1 MNPGFVLKLAA
12 RETRAA
18 WRRLL
23 VLTAAVTIGTGALVA
38 INSFSDNLRE
48 SVRGQARALL
58 GADLALSSRK
68 PLEGHAAAVLDTLA
82 RGGRTARTVNFAG
95 MAYVPRTTGTRLV
108 QVTAV
113 DGAFPFY
120 GQIGTDPAAAWAQ
133 LQSGPHVVVEPALLT
148 QLDARLGDTLAL
160 GEGRYVIT
168 GTVTSI
174 PGDVGV
180 RAAFGARVFVPASTL
195 EATGLLGFGSR
206 AEYAAY
212 VQLPAGRDAQAL
224 AKQYRPRLRAERVR
238 IRSVEEDRDNLSE
251 TLGRL
256 TDYLG
261 LVALIALLLGGL
273 GVASAVTVFIRRK
286 LDAIAAL
293 RCLGATSRQV
303 FAAYLLQSAA
313 MGLLG
318 SVAGVLLGLVI
329 QRLLPGVLQ
338 QFLPVTVVPQPSW
351 RAIALGLFTGL
362 WVSVVFALL
371 PLLRVRRV
379 SPLAAIRRD
388 YEPSSAGRD
397 PLTIPVLLLLAAS
410 VVALAALQVGSWR
423 SAAAFTGGIGAALL
437 VLWLASWALARAVRR
452 WTPARWPYVWRQGL
466 ANLHR
471 PANQT
476 VTVVLSLGFGAFLLT
491 TLFLV
496 QHNLLRQVRLGGG
509 TSRPNLV
516 FFDIQPDQQRPLAAL
531 LEAQGVAA
539 GAPVPIV
546 PMRVS
551 AINGKPVLRVTGDSA
566 EWASDSGRPEG
577 RRGNGGWALRREYRS
592 TYRDS
597 LVGSEKL
604 VAGKWWADGRTGGQ
618 GGGIGGISVEVGLAS
633 ELNVTI
639 GDTVTWDVQG
649 VRIPTVVR
657 SLREVDWAR
666 FDTNFFVVFEPGL
679 LDQAPQTFVL
689 LARVDDPA
697 ARGRLQRTVVER
709 FGNVT
714 TVDLATLQGAV
725 EKLVNQVTLAI
736 RFMAVFSLLTG
747 ALVLVGAVATSRFQ
761 RIREGALLRTLG
773 ATRRQ
778 VLRVVIAE
786 YLALGSL
793 AAVVGVGLSTLA
805 AWAIARWVFDGP
817 FTVPVPSVA
826 LVALLVTVGTALL
839 GALNSRDVLRLPPLE
854 VLRSE

>member
-1 MNPGFVLKLAA
+1 MTPGFVLRLAA

-23 VLTAAVTIGTGALVA
+23 VLTAAVTVGTGALVA
-38 INSFSDNLRE
+38 INSFSDNLRD
-48 SVRGQARALL
+48 SVNDQARALL
-58 GADLALSSRK
+58 GADLSLSSRR
-68 PLEGHAAAVLDTLA
+68 PFEAHAAAVLDTLA
-82 RGGRTARTVNFAG
+82 QGGRVARTVNFAG

-113 DGAFPFY
+113 DGGFPFY
-120 GQIGTDPAAAWAQ
+120 GEIGTAPATAWKQ
-133 LQSGPHVVVEPALLT
+133 LQDGPHVVVEPSLLT
-148 QLDARLGDTLAL
+148 QLDARIGDTLAL
-160 GEGRYVIT
+160 GEGRFVIT
-168 GTVTSI
+168 GIATSI

-180 RAAFGARVFVPASTL
+180 RAAFGARVFIPASEL
-195 EATGLLGFGSR
+195 EATKLLAFGSR
-206 AEYAAY
+206 AEYSAF
-212 VQLPAGRDAQAL
+212 VQLPPDRDAQAL
-224 AKQYRPRLRAERVR
+224 AKQYRPRLRADRVR
-238 IRSVEEDRDNLSE
+238 IRSVEEDRNNLSE

-293 RCLGATSRQV
+293 RCIGATSRQV

-318 SVAGVLLGLVI
+318 SLIGVLLGLVI
-329 QRLLPGVLQ
+329 QRLLPGVLKE
-338 QFLPVTVVPQPSW
+338 FLPVTVTPSPSW
-351 RAIALGLFTGL
+351 RAIALGLGTGL
-362 WVSVVFALL
+362 WVSIVFALI
-371 PLLRVRRV
+371 PLLGVRRV

-388 YEPSSAGRD
+388 YEPAKGRD
-397 PLTIPVLLLLAAS
+397 PLVLPVMLLLAAS
-410 VVALAALQVGSWR
+410 VVGLARLQVGDWMM
-423 SAAAFTGGIGAALL
+423 ALAFTGGIGGALL
-437 VLWLASWALARAVRR
+437 VLWLGSWALARAVRR

-496 QHNLLRQVRLGGG
+496 QHNLLRQISLGGG
-509 TSRPNLV
+509 AMRPNLV

-531 LEAQGVAA
+531 LVEQGVDV

-546 PMRVS
+546 PMRIS
-551 AINGKPVLRVTGDSA
+551 AINGRPVLRVVGDTT
-566 EWASDSGRPEG
+566 EWATDTNAQGE
-577 RRGNGGWALRREYRS
+577 RRNSGWALRREYRS

-597 LVGSEKL
+597 LVASEKL
-604 VAGKWWADGRTGGQ
+604 VAGKWWEKAAGGAA
-618 GGGIGGISVEVGLAS
+618 GGISVEVGLAS

-639 GDTVTWDVQG
+639 GDTITWDVQG
-649 VRIPTVVR
+649 VPITTVVR

-666 FDTNFFVVFEPGL
+666 FETNFFVVFEPGL
-679 LDQAPQTFVL
+679 LDRAPQSFVVL
-689 LARVDDPA
+689 GRVDDPA
-697 ARGRLQRTVVER
+697 ERGRVQRAVVER
-709 FGNVT
+709 FANVT

-778 VLRVVIAE
+778 VLRVVLAE
-786 YLALGSL
+786 YLALGGL
-793 AAVVGVGLSTLA
+793 AALVGVGLAIVA
-805 AWAIARWVFDGP
+805 AWAIAKWVFEGP
-817 FTVPVPSVA
+817 FAVPAPA
-826 LVALLVTVGTALL
+826 LALLALGVTVGTALL
-839 GALNSRDVLRLPPLE
+839 GALNSREVLRLPPLE
-854 VLRSE
+854 VLRGE

>member
-1 MNPGFVLKLAA
+1 
-12 RETRAA
+12 
-18 WRRLL
+18 
-23 VLTAAVTIGTGALVA
+23 VLTAAVAVGTGALVA
-38 INSFSDNLRE
+38 INSFSDNLRG
-48 SVRGQARALL
+48 SVRDQARALL
-58 GADLALSSRK
+58 GADLSLSSRK
-68 PLEGHAAAVLDTLA
+68 PLAGHAAAVLDTLA
-82 RGGRTARTVNFAG
+82 MGGRTARTVNFAG
-95 MAYVPRTTGTRLV
+95 MAYVPRTAGTRLV

-113 DGAFPFY
+113 EGDFPFY
-120 GQIGTDPAAAWAQ
+120 GEITTEPQAAWKD
-133 LQSGPHVVVEPALLT
+133 LQAGPRVVVEPALLT

-160 GEGRYVIT
+160 GEGRFVIS
-168 GTVTSI
+168 GTVTGI

-180 RAAFGARVFVPASTL
+180 RAAFGARVFIPAGAL
-195 EATGLLGFGSR
+195 EATKLLGFGSR
-206 AEYAAY
+206 AEYSAF

-224 AKQYRPRLRAERVR
+224 AKQYRPRLRADRVR

-293 RCLGATSRQV
+293 RCIGATSRQV

-318 SVAGVLLGLVI
+318 SVIGVLLGLAI
-329 QRLLPGVLQ
+329 QRLLPGLLQ
-338 QFLPVTVVPQPSW
+338 QFLPVTVTPSLSW
-351 RAIALGLFTGL
+351 RAIALGLGTGL
-362 WVSVVFALL
+362 WVSVVFALI
-371 PLLRVRRV
+371 PLLGVRRV

-388 YEPSSAGRD
+388 YEPARGRD
-397 PLTIPVLLLLAAS
+397 PLVIPVMALLAAS
-410 VVALAALQVGSWR
+410 VVVLAALQVGNWT
-423 SAAAFTGGIGAALL
+423 SALAFTGGIGAALL

-496 QHNLLRQVRLGGG
+496 QHNLLRQLTLGGG
-509 TSRPNLV
+509 AARPNLV
-516 FFDIQPDQQRPLAAL
+516 FFDIQPDQQQPLADL
-531 LEAQGVAA
+531 LREQGVE
-539 GAPVPIV
+539 GSAPVPIV
-546 PMRVS
+546 PMRIN
-551 AINGKPVLRVTGDSA
+551 AINGRPVLRVAGDSA
-566 EWASDSGRPEG
+566 EWAGDSAPGGGR
-577 RRGNGGWALRREYRS
+577 NSGWALRREYRS

-597 LVGSEKL
+597 LVSSEKL
-604 VAGKWWADGRTGGQ
+604 VAGKWWEARTGGP
-618 GGGIGGISVEVGLAS
+618 GAISVEVGLAS
-633 ELNVTI
+633 ELDVTI
-639 GDTVTWDVQG
+639 GDTITWDVQG
-649 VRIPTVVR
+649 VLLPTVVR
-657 SLREVDWAR
+657 SIREVDWAR

-679 LDQAPQTFVL
+679 LDRAPQSFVL
-689 LARVDDPA
+689 LGRVDDSA
-697 ARGRLQRTVVER
+697 ERGRLQRTVVER

-725 EKLVNQVTLAI
+725 EKLVDQVTLAI
-736 RFMAVFSLLTG
+736 RFMAAFSLLTG
-747 ALVLVGAVATSRFQ
+747 ALVLVGSVATSRFQ

-778 VLRVVIAE
+778 VLRVVLAE

-793 AAVVGVGLSTLA
+793 AAIVGVGLSVLA
-805 AWAIARWVFDGP
+805 AWAIATWVFEGP
-817 FTVPVPSVA
+817 FAVPVPA
-826 LVALLVTVGTALL
+826 VALLAFLVTAGTALL
-839 GALNSRDVLRLPPLE
+839 GALNSREVLRLPPLE
-854 VLRSE
+854 VLRGE

>member
-1 MNPGFVLKLAA
+1 MTPGFVIRLAA

-23 VLTAAVTIGTGALVA
+23 VLTASVAVGTGALVA
-38 INSFSDNLRE
+38 INAFSDNLRG
-48 SVRGQARALL
+48 SVRDQARALL
-58 GADLALSSRK
+58 GADLSLSSRK

-82 RGGRTARTVNFAG
+82 EGGRTARTVNFAG

-113 DGAFPFY
+113 EGDFPFY
-120 GQIGTDPAAAWAQ
+120 GEITTEPRSAWKD
-133 LQSGPHVVVEPALLT
+133 LHGGPRVVVEPALLT

-160 GEGRYVIT
+160 GEGRFVIT
-168 GTVTSI
+168 GTVTGI

-180 RAAFGARVFVPASTL
+180 RAAFGARVFIPAATL
-195 EATGLLGFGSR
+195 ESTKLLGFGSR
-206 AEYAAY
+206 AEYAAF

-224 AKQYRPRLRAERVR
+224 AKQYRPRLRADRVR

-286 LDAIAAL
+286 LGAIAAL
-293 RCLGATSRQV
+293 RCIGATSRQV

-318 SVAGVLLGLVI
+318 SVIGVVLGLAI
-329 QRLLPGVLQ
+329 QRLLPGLLQ
-338 QFLPVTVVPQPSW
+338 QFLPVTVTPSISW
-351 RAIALGLFTGL
+351 RAIVLGLGTGL
-362 WVSVVFALL
+362 WVSVVFALI
-371 PLLRVRRV
+371 PLLGVRRV

-388 YEPSSAGRD
+388 YEPARGRD
-397 PLTIPVLLLLAAS
+397 PLVLPVLVLLAAS
-410 VVALAALQVGSWR
+410 VVALAALQVGSWT
-423 SAAAFTGGIGAALL
+423 SALAFTGGIGGALL

-496 QHNLLRQVRLGGG
+496 QHNLLRQLTLGGG
-509 TSRPNLV
+509 AARPNLV
-516 FFDIQPDQQRPLAAL
+516 FFDIQPDQRGPLVEL
-531 LEAQGVAA
+531 LREQGVD
-539 GAPVPIV
+539 GSAPVPIV
-546 PMRVS
+546 PMR
-551 AINGKPVLRVTGDSA
+551 INAVNGRPVLRVTGDSA
-566 EWASDSGRPEG
+566 EWATDSTPGGGR
-577 RRGNGGWALRREYRS
+577 NSGWAFRREYRS

-604 VAGKWWADGRTGGQ
+604 VAGKWWEPRTDGPGA
-618 GGGIGGISVEVGLAS
+618 ISVEVGLAS
-633 ELNVTI
+633 ELDVTI
-639 GDTVTWDVQG
+639 GDTITWDVQG
-649 VRIPTVVR
+649 VLLPTVVR
-657 SLREVDWAR
+657 SIREVDWAR

-679 LDQAPQTFVL
+679 LEQAPQSFVIL
-689 LARVDDPA
+689 GRVDDPA

-725 EKLVNQVTLAI
+725 ENLVDQVTLAI
-736 RFMAVFSLLTG
+736 RFMAAFSLLTG

-778 VLRVVIAE
+778 VLRVVLAE
-786 YLALGSL
+786 YLALGGL
-793 AAVVGVGLSTLA
+793 AAIVGVGLAILA
-805 AWAIARWVFDGP
+805 AYAIATWVFEGP
-817 FTVPVPSVA
+817 FAVPVPAVTLLA
-826 LVALLVTVGTALL
+826 FLVTAGTALL
-839 GALNSRDVLRLPPLE
+839 GALNSRDVLRLPPLQ
-854 VLRSE
+854 VLREE

>member
-1 MNPGFVLKLAA
+1 MTPGFVIRLAA

-23 VLTAAVTIGTGALVA
+23 VLTAAVTVGTGALVA
-38 INSFSDNLRE
+38 INSFSDNLRS
-48 SVRGQARALL
+48 SVRDQARALL
-58 GADLALSSRK
+58 GADLSLESRR
-68 PLEGHAAAVLDTLA
+68 PFAAHAAAVLDTLA
-82 RGGRTARTVNFAG
+82 RDGRVARTVNFAG

-113 DGAFPFY
+113 DGGFPFY
-120 GQIGTDPAAAWAQ
+120 GEIGTEPAAAWRE
-133 LQSGPHVVVEPALLT
+133 LQRGPHVVVEPALLT
-148 QLDARLGDTLAL
+148 QLDARVGDTLAL
-160 GEGRYVIT
+160 GEGRFVIT

-174 PGDVGV
+174 PGNVGV
-180 RAAFGARVFVPASTL
+180 RAAFGARVFIPASEL
-195 EATGLLGFGSR
+195 EATKLLAFGSR
-206 AEYAAY
+206 AEYSAF

-224 AKQYRPRLRAERVR
+224 AKQYRPRLRADRVR

-293 RCLGATSRQV
+293 RCIGATSRQV
-303 FAAYLLQSAA
+303 FSAYLLQSAA
-313 MGLLG
+313 MGFLG
-318 SVAGVLLGLVI
+318 SVIGVLLGLVI
-329 QRLLPGVLQ
+329 QRLLPGVLKE
-338 QFLPVTVVPQPSW
+338 FLPVTVTPSLSW
-351 RAIALGLFTGL
+351 RAIALGLGTGL
-362 WVSVVFALL
+362 WVSIVFALL
-371 PLLRVRRV
+371 PLLGVRRV

-388 YEPSSAGRD
+388 YEPARGRD
-397 PLTIPVLLLLAAS
+397 PLVLPVLVLLAAS
-410 VVALAALQVGSWR
+410 VVGLATLQVGNWR
-423 SAAAFTGGIGAALL
+423 TALAFTGGIGGALL

-496 QHNLLRQVRLGGG
+496 QHNLLRQISLGGG
-509 TSRPNLV
+509 AMRPNLV
-516 FFDIQPDQQRPLAAL
+516 FFDIQPDQQQPLAAL
-531 LEAQGVAA
+531 LAEQGIEA

-546 PMRVS
+546 PMRIN
-551 AINGKPVLRVTGDSA
+551 AINGRPVLRVVGDTA
-566 EWASDSGRPEG
+566 EWATDSAAPGD
-577 RRGNGGWALRREYRS
+577 RRSSGWALRREYRS

-597 LVGSEKL
+597 LVASEKL
-604 VAGKWWADGRTGGQ
+604 VAGKWWEAKQTEGPGA
-618 GGGIGGISVEVGLAS
+618 ISVEVGLAS

-639 GDTVTWDVQG
+639 GDTITWDVQG
-649 VRIPTVVR
+649 VPLTTVVR
-657 SLREVDWAR
+657 SIREVDWAR

-679 LDQAPQTFVL
+679 LDRAPQSFVML
-689 LARVDDPA
+689 GRVDDPA
-697 ARGRLQRTVVER
+697 LRGRVQRAVVER

-778 VLRVVIAE
+778 VLRVVLAE

-793 AAVVGVGLSTLA
+793 AALVGVGLAIGAS
-805 AWAIARWVFDGP
+805 WAIAKWVFEGP
-817 FTVPVPSVA
+817 FGVPGPAVA
-826 LVALLVTVGTALL
+826 FLALAITLGTALL
-839 GALNSRDVLRLPPLE
+839 GALNSREVLRLPPLE
-854 VLRSE
+854 VLRGE

>member
-1 MNPGFVLKLAA
+1 MAGFVLGLAA

-23 VLTAAVTIGTGALVA
+23 ILTASVTVGTGALVA

-58 GADLALSSRK
+58 GADLSLSSRK

-82 RGGRTARTVNFAG
+82 AGGRRARTVNFAA

-113 DGAFPFY
+113 DGPFPFY
-120 GQIGTDPAAAWAQ
+120 GDIRTEPAGAWAA
-133 LQSGPHVVVEPALLT
+133 LQSGANVVVEPALLT
-148 QLDARLGDTLAL
+148 QLDARVGDTLAL
-160 GEGRYVIT
+160 GEARYVIS
-168 GTVTSI
+168 GSVTSI

-180 RAAFGARVFVPASTL
+180 RAAFGARVFVPAATL
-195 EATGLLGFGSR
+195 EATKLLGFGSR
-206 AEYAAY
+206 AEYAAF
-212 VQLPAGRDAQAL
+212 VQLPPGRDAQAL

-238 IRSVEEDRDNLSE
+238 IRSVEEDRDNLTE
-251 TLGRL
+251 TLSRL

-293 RCLGATSRQV
+293 RCIGATSRQV

-318 SVAGVLLGLVI
+318 SVLGVLLGLVI
-329 QRLLPGVLQ
+329 QRLLPGILQ
-338 QFLPVTVVPQPSW
+338 QFLPVTVEPHPSW
-351 RAIALGLFTGL
+351 RAIGLGLFTGV

-388 YEPSSAGRD
+388 YEPSGGRD
-397 PLTIPVLLLLAAS
+397 PLVLPVLALLAAS
-410 VVALAALQVGSWR
+410 VVGLAALQVGSWR
-423 SAAAFTGGIGAALL
+423 SALAFTGGIGAALL

-452 WTPARWPYVWRQGL
+452 WTPARWPYTWRQGL

-509 TSRPNLV
+509 AARPNLV
-516 FFDIQPDQQRPLAAL
+516 FFDIQTDQRGPLAEL
-531 LEAQGVAA
+531 LKAEGVEA

-546 PMRVS
+546 PMRIS
-551 AINGKPVLRVTGDSA
+551 AINGKPVLRTVGDSS
-566 EWASDSGRPEG
+566 EWATDSTAPEG
-577 RRGNGGWALRREYRS
+577 ERRSGWAVRREYRS

-604 VAGKWWADGRTGGQ
+604 TAGKWWTDARREGELGQ
-618 GGGIGGISVEVGLAS
+618 ISVEVGLAS
-633 ELNVTI
+633 ELGVTI
-639 GDTVTWDVQG
+639 GDTITWDVQG
-649 VRIPTVVR
+649 VQLPTVVR
-657 SLREVDWAR
+657 SIREVDWAR

-679 LDQAPQTFVL
+679 LDRAPQTFVML
-689 LARVDDPA
+689 GRVDDPA
-697 ARGRLQRTVVER
+697 ARGRLQRLVVER

-714 TVDLATLQGAV
+714 TVDLATLQGAI

-761 RIREGALLRTLG
+761 RVREGALLRTLG

-778 VLRVVIAE
+778 VLRVVLAE
-786 YLALGSL
+786 YLALGGL
-793 AAVVGVGLSTLA
+793 AALVGVGLSVVA
-805 AWAIARWVFDGP
+805 AWAIATWVFDGP
-817 FTVPVPSVA
+817 FGVPVPA
-826 LVALLVTVGTALL
+826 VALLAAIVTLGTALL
-839 GALNSRDVLRLPPLE
+839 GALNSRDVLGRPPLE

>member
-1 MNPGFVLKLAA
+1 MNAGFVLRLAA

-23 VLTAAVTIGTGALVA
+23 VLTAAVTVGTGALVA

-58 GADLALSSRK
+58 GADLAMTSRK
-68 PLEGHAAAVLDTLA
+68 PLDGHAAAVLDTLA
-82 RGGRTARTVNFAG
+82 LGGRTARTVNFAG

-113 DGAFPFY
+113 DGDFPFY
-120 GQIGTDPAAAWAQ
+120 GEIGTAPAEAWRA
-133 LQSGPHVVVEPALLT
+133 LQSGPHAIVEPALLT
-148 QLDARLGDTLAL
+148 QLDARIGDTLAL

-168 GTVTSI
+168 GTVTSV

-180 RAAFGARVFVPASTL
+180 RAAFGARVFIPASTL
-195 EATGLLGFGSR
+195 ESTKLLTFGSR
-206 AEYAAY
+206 AEYSSF
-212 VQLPAGRDAQAL
+212 VQLAPGRDAQAL
-224 AKQYRPRLRAERVR
+224 AKEYRPRLRAERVR
-238 IRSVEEDRDNLSE
+238 IRSVEEDRDNLTE

-293 RCLGATSRQV
+293 RCIGATSRQV
-303 FAAYLLQSAA
+303 FAAYLLQAGV

-318 SVAGVLLGLVI
+318 SVVGVLLGLAI
-329 QRLLPGVLQ
+329 QRVLPGVLR
-338 QFLPVTVVPQPSW
+338 QFLPVTVEPHPSW

-362 WVSVVFALL
+362 WVSVAFALL

-388 YEPSSAGRD
+388 YEPTPARRD
-397 PLTIPVLLLLAAS
+397 PLTLPVLGVLAAS
-410 VVALAALQVGSWR
+410 VVALAGLQVGNWR
-423 SAAAFTGGIGAALL
+423 TALGFAGGIGAALL
-437 VLWLASWALARAVRR
+437 VLSLASWALARAVRR
-452 WTPARWPYVWRQGL
+452 WTPSGWPYVWRQGL

-496 QHNLLRQVRLGGG
+496 QHNLLRQVSLGGG
-509 TSRPNLV
+509 GVRPNLV
-516 FFDIQPDQQRPLAAL
+516 FFDIQADQREPLSTL
-531 LEAQGVAA
+531 LHQQGMAA
-539 GAPVPIV
+539 GEPVPIV
-546 PMRVS
+546 PMRIN
-551 AINGKPVLRVTGDSA
+551 AINGRPVLRVTGDSA
-566 EWASDSGRPEG
+566 EWATDSAASGG
-577 RRGNGGWALRREYRS
+577 RRSSGWALRREYRS
-592 TYRDS
+592 TYRDT
-597 LVGSEKL
+597 LVASEKL
-604 VAGKWWADGRTGGQ
+604 VAGKWWTGARADETTP
-618 GGGIGGISVEVGLAS
+618 GGISVEVGLAS
-633 ELNVTI
+633 ELDVTI
-639 GDTVTWDVQG
+639 GDTITWDVQG
-649 VRIPTVVR
+649 VLLPTVVR

-666 FDTNFFVVFEPGL
+666 FETNFFVVFEPGL
-679 LDQAPQTFVL
+679 LERAPQTFVVL
-689 LARVDDPA
+689 GRVDDPA
-697 ARGRLQRTVVER
+697 ARGRLQRAVVER

-714 TVDLATLQGAV
+714 TLDLATLQGAV
-725 EKLVNQVTLAI
+725 EKLINQVTLAI

-761 RIREGALLRTLG
+761 RVREGALLRTLG

-778 VLRVVIAE
+778 VLRVVLAE
-786 YLALGSL
+786 YLALGTL
-793 AAVVGVGLSTLA
+793 AALVGVGLAVLA
-805 AWAIARWVFDGP
+805 AWAIAHWVFEGP
-817 FTVPVPSVA
+817 FGVPVPA
-826 LVALLVTVGTALL
+826 LAILAATVTFGAALL
-839 GALNSRDVLRLPPLE
+839 GVLNSRDVLGLPPLE
-854 VLRSE
+854 VLRTE

>member
-1 MNPGFVLKLAA
+1 MTPGFVIRLAA

-23 VLTAAVTIGTGALVA
+23 VLTASVAVGTGALVA
-38 INSFSDNLRE
+38 INAFSDNLRG
-48 SVRGQARALL
+48 SVRDQARALL
-58 GADLALSSRK
+58 GADLSLSSRK

-82 RGGRTARTVNFAG
+82 LGGRTARTVNFAG

-113 DGAFPFY
+113 EGDFPFY
-120 GQIGTDPAAAWAQ
+120 GEITTEPRSAWKD
-133 LQSGPHVVVEPALLT
+133 LHGGPRVVVEPALLT

-160 GEGRYVIT
+160 GEGRFVIT
-168 GTVTSI
+168 GTVTGI

-180 RAAFGARVFVPASTL
+180 RAAFGARVFIPAATL
-195 EATGLLGFGSR
+195 ESTKLLGFGSR
-206 AEYAAY
+206 AEYAAF

-224 AKQYRPRLRAERVR
+224 AKQYRPRLRADRVR

-286 LDAIAAL
+286 LGAIAAL
-293 RCLGATSRQV
+293 RCIGATSRQV

-318 SVAGVLLGLVI
+318 SVIGVVLGLAI
-329 QRLLPGVLQ
+329 QRLLPGLLQ
-338 QFLPVTVVPQPSW
+338 QFLPVTVTPSISW
-351 RAIALGLFTGL
+351 RAIVLGLGTGL
-362 WVSVVFALL
+362 WVSVVFALI
-371 PLLRVRRV
+371 PLLGVRRV

-388 YEPSSAGRD
+388 YEPARGRD
-397 PLTIPVLLLLAAS
+397 PLVLPVLVLLAAS
-410 VVALAALQVGSWR
+410 VVALAALQVGSWT
-423 SAAAFTGGIGAALL
+423 SALAFTGGIGGALL
-437 VLWLASWALARAVRR
+437 ALWLASWALARAVRR

-496 QHNLLRQVRLGGG
+496 QHNLLRQLTLGGG
-509 TSRPNLV
+509 AARPNLV
-516 FFDIQPDQQRPLAAL
+516 FFDIQPDQRGPLVEL
-531 LEAQGVAA
+531 LREQGVD
-539 GAPVPIV
+539 GSAPVPIV
-546 PMRVS
+546 PMR
-551 AINGKPVLRVTGDSA
+551 INAVNGRPVLRVTGDSA
-566 EWASDSGRPEG
+566 EWVTDSTPSGGR
-577 RRGNGGWALRREYRS
+577 NSGWAFRREYRS

-604 VAGKWWADGRTGGQ
+604 VAGKWWEPRTDGPGA
-618 GGGIGGISVEVGLAS
+618 ISVEVGLAS
-633 ELNVTI
+633 ELDVTI
-639 GDTVTWDVQG
+639 GDTITWDVQG
-649 VRIPTVVR
+649 VLLPTVVR
-657 SLREVDWAR
+657 SIREVDWAR

-679 LDQAPQTFVL
+679 LEQAPQSFVIL
-689 LARVDDPA
+689 GRVDDPA

-725 EKLVNQVTLAI
+725 ENLVDQVTLAI
-736 RFMAVFSLLTG
+736 RFMAAFSLLTG

-778 VLRVVIAE
+778 VLRVVLAE
-786 YLALGSL
+786 YLALGGL
-793 AAVVGVGLSTLA
+793 AAIVGVGLAVLA
-805 AWAIARWVFDGP
+805 AWAIATWVFEGP
-817 FTVPVPSVA
+817 FAVPVPAVTLLA
-826 LVALLVTVGTALL
+826 FLVTAGTALL
-839 GALNSRDVLRLPPLE
+839 GALNSRDVLRLPPLQ
-854 VLRSE
+854 VLREE

>member
-1 MNPGFVLKLAA
+1 MTPGFVIRLAA

-23 VLTAAVTIGTGALVA
+23 VLTASVAVGTGALVA
-38 INSFSDNLRE
+38 INAFSDNLRG
-48 SVRGQARALL
+48 SVRDQARALL
-58 GADLALSSRK
+58 GADLSLSSRK

-82 RGGRTARTVNFAG
+82 LGGRTARTVNFAG

-113 DGAFPFY
+113 EGDFPFY
-120 GQIGTDPAAAWAQ
+120 GEITTEPRSAWKD
-133 LQSGPHVVVEPALLT
+133 LHGGSRVVVEPALLT

-160 GEGRYVIT
+160 GEGRFVIT
-168 GTVTSI
+168 GTVTGI

-180 RAAFGARVFVPASTL
+180 RAAFGARVFIPAATL
-195 EATGLLGFGSR
+195 ESTKLLGFGSR
-206 AEYAAY
+206 AEYAAF

-224 AKQYRPRLRAERVR
+224 AKQYRPRLRADRVR

-286 LDAIAAL
+286 LGAIAAL
-293 RCLGATSRQV
+293 RCIGATSRQV

-318 SVAGVLLGLVI
+318 SVIGVVLGLAI
-329 QRLLPGVLQ
+329 QRLLPGLLQ
-338 QFLPVTVVPQPSW
+338 QFLPVTVTPSISW
-351 RAIALGLFTGL
+351 RAIVLGLGTGL
-362 WVSVVFALL
+362 WVSVVFALI
-371 PLLRVRRV
+371 PLLGVRRV

-388 YEPSSAGRD
+388 YEPARGRD
-397 PLTIPVLLLLAAS
+397 PLVLPVLVLLAAS
-410 VVALAALQVGSWR
+410 VVALAALQVGSWT
-423 SAAAFTGGIGAALL
+423 SALAFTGGIGGALL

-496 QHNLLRQVRLGGG
+496 QHNLLRQLTLGGG
-509 TSRPNLV
+509 AARPNLV
-516 FFDIQPDQQRPLAAL
+516 FFDIQPDQRGPLVEL
-531 LEAQGVAA
+531 LREQGVD
-539 GAPVPIV
+539 GSAPVPIV
-546 PMRVS
+546 PMR
-551 AINGKPVLRVTGDSA
+551 INAVNGRPVLRVTGDSA
-566 EWASDSGRPEG
+566 EWATDSTPGGGR
-577 RRGNGGWALRREYRS
+577 NSGWAFRREYRS

-604 VAGKWWADGRTGGQ
+604 VAGKWWEPRTDGPGA
-618 GGGIGGISVEVGLAS
+618 ISVEVGLAS
-633 ELNVTI
+633 ELDVTI
-639 GDTVTWDVQG
+639 GDTITWDVQG
-649 VRIPTVVR
+649 VLLPTVVR
-657 SLREVDWAR
+657 SIREVDWAR

-679 LDQAPQTFVL
+679 LEQAPQSFVIL
-689 LARVDDPA
+689 GRVDDPA

-725 EKLVNQVTLAI
+725 ENLVDQVTLAI
-736 RFMAVFSLLTG
+736 RFMAAFSLLTG

-778 VLRVVIAE
+778 VLRVVLAE
-786 YLALGSL
+786 YLALGGL
-793 AAVVGVGLSTLA
+793 AAIVGVGLAILA
-805 AWAIARWVFDGP
+805 AWAIATWVFEGP
-817 FTVPVPSVA
+817 FAVPVPAVTLLA
-826 LVALLVTVGTALL
+826 FLVTAGTALL
-839 GALNSRDVLRLPPLE
+839 GALNSRDVLRLPPLQ
-854 VLRSE
+854 VLREE

>member
-1 MNPGFVLKLAA
+1 MTPGFVIRLAA

-23 VLTAAVTIGTGALVA
+23 VLTAAVTVGTAALVA
-38 INSFSDNLRE
+38 INSFSDNLRG
-48 SVRGQARALL
+48 SVRDQARALL
-58 GADLALSSRK
+58 GADLSLSSRK

-82 RGGRTARTVNFAG
+82 QGGRTARTVNFAG

-113 DGAFPFY
+113 EGAFPFY
-120 GQIGTDPAAAWAQ
+120 GEITTEPQSAWKK
-133 LQSGPHVVVEPALLT
+133 LQAGPHVVVEPALLT

-160 GEGRYVIT
+160 GEGRFVIT
-168 GTVTSI
+168 GTVTGI

-180 RAAFGARVFVPASTL
+180 RAAFGARVFVPAAEL
-195 EATGLLGFGSR
+195 AATKLLGFGSR
-206 AEYAAY
+206 AEYAAF

-224 AKQYRPRLRAERVR
+224 AMQYRPRLRADRVR
-238 IRSVEEDRDNLSE
+238 IRSVEEDRDNLTE

-293 RCLGATSRQV
+293 RCIGATSRQV

-318 SVAGVLLGLVI
+318 SMIGVLLGLVI
-329 QRLLPGVLQ
+329 QRLLPGLLQ
-338 QFLPVTVVPQPSW
+338 QFLPVTVTPGISW
-351 RAIALGLFTGL
+351 RAIALGLGTGL
-362 WVSVVFALL
+362 WVSVAFALI
-371 PLLRVRRV
+371 PLLGVRRV

-388 YEPSSAGRD
+388 YEPARGRD
-397 PLTIPVLLLLAAS
+397 PLLIPVLALLAAS
-410 VVALAALQVGSWR
+410 VVALAALQVGEWT
-423 SAAAFTGGIGAALL
+423 SALAFTGGIGIALL

-452 WTPARWPYVWRQGL
+452 WTPPRWPYVWRQGL

-496 QHNLLRQVRLGGG
+496 QHNLLRQLTLGGG
-509 TSRPNLV
+509 GARPNLV
-516 FFDIQPDQQRPLAAL
+516 FFDIQPDQQQPLAEL
-531 LEAQGVAA
+531 LRRQGVE
-539 GAPVPIV
+539 GGTPVPIV
-546 PMRVS
+546 PMRVN

-566 EWASDSGRPEG
+566 EWATDSAPGGRQG
-577 RRGNGGWALRREYRS
+577 GGWALRREYRS

-597 LVGSEKL
+597 LVDSEKL
-604 VAGKWWADGRTGGQ
+604 VAGKWWEPRTSGPGA
-618 GGGIGGISVEVGLAS
+618 ISVEVGLAS
-633 ELNVTI
+633 ELDVTI
-639 GDTVTWDVQG
+639 GDTITWDVQG
-649 VRIPTVVR
+649 VLLPTVVR
-657 SLREVDWAR
+657 SIREVDWAR

-679 LDQAPQTFVL
+679 LEQAPQSFVL
-689 LARVDDPA
+689 LGRVDDSA
-697 ARGRLQRTVVER
+697 DRGRLQRTVVER

-736 RFMAVFSLLTG
+736 RFMAAFSLLTG

-778 VLRVVIAE
+778 VLRVVLAE
-786 YLALGSL
+786 YLALGGL
-793 AAVVGVGLSTLA
+793 AAIVGVGLAILA
-805 AWAIARWVFDGP
+805 AWAIARWVFEGP
-817 FTVPVPSVA
+817 FSVPVPA
-826 LVALLVTVGTALL
+826 LALLAFIVTAGTALL
-839 GALNSRDVLRLPPLE
+839 GALNSREVLSLPPLE
-854 VLRSE
+854 VLRGE

>member
-1 MNPGFVLKLAA
+1 MTPGFVIRLAA

-23 VLTAAVTIGTGALVA
+23 VLTASVAVGTGALVA
-38 INSFSDNLRE
+38 INAFSDNLRG
-48 SVRGQARALL
+48 SVRDQARALL
-58 GADLALSSRK
+58 GADLSLSSRK

-82 RGGRTARTVNFAG
+82 LGGRTARTVNFAG

-113 DGAFPFY
+113 EGDFPFY
-120 GQIGTDPAAAWAQ
+120 GEITTEPRSAWKD
-133 LQSGPHVVVEPALLT
+133 LHGGPRVVVEPALLT
-148 QLDARLGDTLAL
+148 QLDARVGDTLAL
-160 GEGRYVIT
+160 GEGRFVIT
-168 GTVTSI
+168 GTVTGI

-180 RAAFGARVFVPASTL
+180 RAAFGARVFIPAATL
-195 EATGLLGFGSR
+195 ESTKLLGFGSR
-206 AEYAAY
+206 AEYAAF

-224 AKQYRPRLRAERVR
+224 AKQYRPRLRADRVR

-286 LDAIAAL
+286 LGAIAAL
-293 RCLGATSRQV
+293 RCIGATSRQV

-318 SVAGVLLGLVI
+318 SVIGVVLGLAI
-329 QRLLPGVLQ
+329 QRLLPGLLQ
-338 QFLPVTVVPQPSW
+338 QFLPVTVTPSISW
-351 RAIALGLFTGL
+351 RAIVLGLGTGL
-362 WVSVVFALL
+362 WVSVVFALI
-371 PLLRVRRV
+371 PLLGVRRV

-388 YEPSSAGRD
+388 YEPARGRD
-397 PLTIPVLLLLAAS
+397 PLVLPVLVLLAAS
-410 VVALAALQVGSWR
+410 VVALAALQVGSWT
-423 SAAAFTGGIGAALL
+423 SALAFTGGIGGALL

-496 QHNLLRQVRLGGG
+496 QHNLLRQLTLGGG
-509 TSRPNLV
+509 AARPNLV
-516 FFDIQPDQQRPLAAL
+516 FFDIQPDQRGPLVEL
-531 LEAQGVAA
+531 LREQGVD
-539 GAPVPIV
+539 GSAPVPIV
-546 PMRVS
+546 PMR
-551 AINGKPVLRVTGDSA
+551 INAVNGRPVLRVTGDSA
-566 EWASDSGRPEG
+566 EWATDSTPGGGR
-577 RRGNGGWALRREYRS
+577 NSGWAFRREYRS

-604 VAGKWWADGRTGGQ
+604 VAGKWWEPRTDGPGA
-618 GGGIGGISVEVGLAS
+618 ISVEVGLAS
-633 ELNVTI
+633 ELDVTI
-639 GDTVTWDVQG
+639 GDTITWDVQG
-649 VRIPTVVR
+649 VLLPTVVR
-657 SLREVDWAR
+657 SIREVDWAR

-679 LDQAPQTFVL
+679 LEQAPQSFVIL
-689 LARVDDPA
+689 GRVDDPA

-725 EKLVNQVTLAI
+725 ENLVDQVTLAI
-736 RFMAVFSLLTG
+736 RFMAAFSLLTG

-778 VLRVVIAE
+778 VLRVVLAE
-786 YLALGSL
+786 YLALGGL
-793 AAVVGVGLSTLA
+793 AAIVGVGLAILA
-805 AWAIARWVFDGP
+805 AWAIATWVFEGP
-817 FTVPVPSVA
+817 FAVPVPAVTLLA
-826 LVALLVTVGTALL
+826 FLVTAGTALL
-839 GALNSRDVLRLPPLE
+839 GALNSRDVLRLPPLQ
-854 VLRSE
+854 VLREE

>member
-1 MNPGFVLKLAA
+1 VTPGFVIRLAA

-23 VLTAAVTIGTGALVA
+23 VLTAAVTVGTGALVA
-38 INSFSDNLRE
+38 INSFSDNLRS
-48 SVRGQARALL
+48 SVRDQARALL
-58 GADLALSSRK
+58 GADLSLSSRR
-68 PLEGHAAAVLDTLA
+68 PFEGHAAAVLDTLA
-82 RGGRTARTVNFAG
+82 QGGRLARTVNFAG

-113 DGAFPFY
+113 DGGYPFY
-120 GQIGTDPAAAWAQ
+120 GEIGTEPAAAWKE
-133 LQSGPHVVVEPALLT
+133 LQRGPHVVVEPTLLT
-148 QLDARLGDTLAL
+148 QLDARIGDTLAL
-160 GEGRYVIT
+160 GEGRFVIT
-168 GTVTSI
+168 GTAVSI

-180 RAAFGARVFVPASTL
+180 RAAFGARVFMPASEL
-195 EATGLLGFGSR
+195 AATKLLAFGSR
-206 AEYAAY
+206 AEYSAF
-212 VQLPAGRDAQAL
+212 VQLAPGRDAQVL
-224 AKQYRPRLRAERVR
+224 AKEYRPRLRIDRVR

-303 FAAYLLQSAA
+303 FSAYLLQSAA

-318 SVAGVLLGLVI
+318 SLIGVLLGLVI
-329 QRLLPGVLQ
+329 QRLLPGVLRE
-338 QFLPVTVVPQPSW
+338 FLPVTVTPSLSW
-351 RAIALGLFTGL
+351 RAIALGLSTGL

-371 PLLRVRRV
+371 PLLGVRRV

-388 YEPSSAGRD
+388 YEPVKRRD
-397 PLTIPVLLLLAAS
+397 PLVLPVLLLLAVS
-410 VVALAALQVGSWR
+410 VVGLARLQVGDWMT
-423 SAAAFTGGIGAALL
+423 ALAFSGGIGGALL
-437 VLWLASWALARAVRR
+437 VLWLGSWALARVVRR

-496 QHNLLRQVRLGGG
+496 QHNLLRQISLGGG
-509 TSRPNLV
+509 ALRPNLV
-516 FFDIQPDQQRPLAAL
+516 FFDIQPDQQRPLGSL
-531 LEAQGVAA
+531 LAEQGIDVGPA
-539 GAPVPIV
+539 VPIV
-546 PMRVS
+546 PMRIS
-551 AINGKPVLRVTGDSA
+551 AINGRPVLRVVGDTA
-566 EWASDSGRPEG
+566 EWATDSSAPGD
-577 RRGNGGWALRREYRS
+577 RRSSGWALRREYRS

-597 LVGSEKL
+597 LVPSEKL
-604 VAGKWWADGRTGGQ
+604 VAGNWWGAKSDGVGA
-618 GGGIGGISVEVGLAS
+618 ISVEVGLAS

-639 GDTVTWDVQG
+639 GDTITWDVQG
-649 VRIPTVVR
+649 VPLTTVVR

-679 LDQAPQTFVL
+679 LERAPQSFVL
-689 LARVDDPA
+689 LGRVDDPA
-697 ARGRLQRTVVER
+697 MRGRVQRAVVER

-778 VLRVVIAE
+778 VLRVVLAE
-786 YLALGSL
+786 YLALGGL
-793 AAVVGVGLSTLA
+793 AAIVGVGLSMGA
-805 AWAIARWVFDGP
+805 AWAIAKWVFEGP
-817 FTVPVPSVA
+817 FTVPAPA
-826 LVALLVTVGTALL
+826 LVVLALGVTVGTALL

-854 VLRSE
+854 VLRGE

>member
-1 MNPGFVLKLAA
+1 MTPGFVIRLAA

-23 VLTAAVTIGTGALVA
+23 VLTASVTVGTGALVA
-38 INSFSDNLRE
+38 INSFSDNLRG
-48 SVRGQARALL
+48 SVRDQARALL
-58 GADLALSSRK
+58 GADLSLSSRK
-68 PLEGHAAAVLDTLA
+68 PFAGHPAAVLDTLA
-82 RGGRTARTVNFAG
+82 EGGRTARTVNFAG

-113 DGAFPFY
+113 EGDFPFY
-120 GQIGTDPAAAWAQ
+120 GEIVTEPRGAWRE
-133 LQSGPHVVVEPALLT
+133 LQGGSRVVVEPALLT
-148 QLDARLGDTLAL
+148 QLDARVGDTLAL
-160 GEGRYVIT
+160 GEGRFVIT

-180 RAAFGARVFVPASTL
+180 RAAFGSRVFIPAAAL
-195 EATGLLGFGSR
+195 EATKLLGFGSR
-206 AEYAAY
+206 AEYNAY
-212 VQLPAGRDAQAL
+212 VQLPAARDAQAL
-224 AKQYRPRLRAERVR
+224 AKQYRPRLRADRVR
-238 IRSVEEDRDNLSE
+238 IVSVEEDRDNLSE
-251 TLGRL
+251 SLGRL

-293 RCLGATSRQV
+293 RCIGATSRQV

-318 SVAGVLLGLVI
+318 SVIGVVLGLAI
-329 QRLLPGVLQ
+329 QRLLPGLLQ
-338 QFLPVTVVPQPSW
+338 QFLPVTVTPSISW
-351 RAIALGLFTGL
+351 RAIVLGLGTGL
-362 WVSVVFALL
+362 WVSVVFALI
-371 PLLRVRRV
+371 PLLGVRRV

-388 YEPSSAGRD
+388 YEPARGRD
-397 PLTIPVLLLLAAS
+397 PLVIPVMVLLAAS
-410 VVALAALQVGSWR
+410 VVALAALQVGSWT
-423 SAAAFTGGIGAALL
+423 SALAFTGGIGGALL

-496 QHNLLRQVRLGGG
+496 QHNLLRQLTLGGG
-509 TSRPNLV
+509 AARPNLV
-516 FFDIQPDQQRPLAAL
+516 FFDIQPDQRGPLVEL
-531 LEAQGVAA
+531 LREQGVD
-539 GAPVPIV
+539 GSAPVPIV
-546 PMRVS
+546 PMR
-551 AINGKPVLRVTGDSA
+551 INAVNGRPVLRVTGDSA
-566 EWASDSGRPEG
+566 EWATDSTPGGGR
-577 RRGNGGWALRREYRS
+577 NSGWAFRREYRS

-604 VAGKWWADGRTGGQ
+604 VAGKWWEPRTDGPGA
-618 GGGIGGISVEVGLAS
+618 ISVEVGLAS
-633 ELNVTI
+633 ELDVTI
-639 GDTVTWDVQG
+639 GDTITWDVQG
-649 VRIPTVVR
+649 VLLPTVVR
-657 SLREVDWAR
+657 SIREVDWAR

-679 LDQAPQTFVL
+679 LEQAPQSFVIL
-689 LARVDDPA
+689 GRVDDPA

-725 EKLVNQVTLAI
+725 ENLVDQVTLAI
-736 RFMAVFSLLTG
+736 RFMAAFSLLTG

-778 VLRVVIAE
+778 VLRVVLAE
-786 YLALGSL
+786 YLALGGL
-793 AAVVGVGLSTLA
+793 AAIVGVGLAILA
-805 AWAIARWVFDGP
+805 AWAIATWVFEGP
-817 FTVPVPSVA
+817 FAVPVPAVTLLA
-826 LVALLVTVGTALL
+826 FLVTAGTALL
-839 GALNSRDVLRLPPLE
+839 GALNSRDVLRLPPLQ
-854 VLRSE
+854 VLREE